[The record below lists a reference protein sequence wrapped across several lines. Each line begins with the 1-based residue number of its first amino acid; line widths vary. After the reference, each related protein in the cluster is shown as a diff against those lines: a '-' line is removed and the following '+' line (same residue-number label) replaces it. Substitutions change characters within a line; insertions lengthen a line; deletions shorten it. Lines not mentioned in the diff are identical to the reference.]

1 MALPYWLCVY
11 DSEVM
16 SIFYQQSV
24 VKTSQ
29 VTETGLSDGNVFEC
43 QKPPIL
49 FTSYV
54 VKEAYLF

>member
-1 MALPYWLCVY
+1 
-11 DSEVM
+11 M

-43 QKPPIL
+43 QKKTPIL

>member
-1 MALPYWLCVY
+1 
-11 DSEVM
+11 M

-43 QKPPIL
+43 QKNPIL